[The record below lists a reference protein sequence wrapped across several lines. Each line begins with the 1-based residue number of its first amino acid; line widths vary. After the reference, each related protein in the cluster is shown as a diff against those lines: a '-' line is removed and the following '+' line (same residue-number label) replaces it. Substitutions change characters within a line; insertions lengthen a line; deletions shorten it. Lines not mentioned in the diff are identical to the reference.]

1 MTVNHLP
8 SAGNTINPRLAEKIE
23 DLPKEQQRALL
34 ERLLEDNLIAALHGL
49 ISKMSD
55 DEQSALLEQL
65 REQPINPVNPEET
78 EIALRRHS
86 RKSCL
91 ISTDYVVEGHNFEGF
106 MLDISPAGAFIETGE
121 GFTAGQQIQLA
132 FSLPNNPGHLTI
144 TGEILWNGKLGIGLR
159 FNALSRKQ
167 IDLIKAFMEEK

>member
-23 DLPKEQQRALL
+23 DLPKEQQWILL
-34 ERLLEDNLIAALHGL
+34 EQLLEGNLIAALHGL
-49 ISKMSD
+49 IRKMSD
-55 DEQSALLEQL
+55 DEQLDLLKRLQ
-65 REQPINPVNPEET
+65 EQPINPVNSEET
-78 EIALRRHS
+78 EIALRSHS

-121 GFTAGQQIQLA
+121 AFSAGQQIQLA
-132 FSLPNNPGHLTI
+132 FSLPNNPGQLTI
-144 TGEILWNGKLGIGLR
+144 TGEILWNGKSGIGLR
-159 FNALSRKQ
+159 FNELSRKQ
-167 IDLIKAFMEEK
+167 IDLITAFMGKR

>member
-8 SAGNTINPRLAEKIE
+8 AAGKPINPRLAEKIE
-23 DLPKEQQRALL
+23 DLPKEQQWALL
-34 ERLLEDNLIAALHGL
+34 EQLIEGNLIAALHGL

-55 DEQSALLEQL
+55 DEQLDLLKRLQV
-65 REQPINPVNPEET
+65 QPINPVNPEET

-91 ISTDYVVEGHNFEGF
+91 ISTDYVVEGHSFEGF

-121 GFTAGQQIQLA
+121 AFTAGQQIQLA
-132 FSLPNNPGHLTI
+132 FSLPNNPGQLTI

-167 IDLIKAFMEEK
+167 IDLIAAFMGQR